1 MNATLFKAWF
11 QDKFVPC
18 VKKFCLDKKMEYKV
32 LLLLDNAPAHPSCDK
47 LTSRDGKPPN
57 TTSILQPL
65 DQGVLEAMKQ
75 CYKKYLLHHVI
86 IENSASSL
94 SIPDIVKGVT
104 IRDAVYWVSQ
114 VWNEISEVTIKKSW
128 RKLIPSSYTEI
139 LCDSTGSTSSEA
151 VEQSS
156 GNENFVDLYQDLG
169 YSEGDEEWQTPQ
181 DWLAEDFTDPGYQ
194 LMSDTEIIAEVT
206 RDDIDSDPESD
217 VEIVLQPSVTHTQA
231 FDAFQTALD
240 WLEAQSDT
248 DPSHLLLVRKWR
260 DTAAQKRANAMKQTS
275 LLSYFVNPEH

>member
-1 MNATLFKAWF
+1 
-11 QDKFVPC
+11 
-18 VKKFCLDKKMEYKV
+18 
-32 LLLLDNAPAHPSCDK
+32 
-47 LTSRDGKPPN
+47 
-57 TTSILQPL
+57 
-65 DQGVLEAMKQ
+65 MKRR
-75 CYKKYLLHHVI
+75 YKKYLLHHVI

-104 IRDAVYWVSQ
+104 IRDTVYWVSQ
-114 VWNEISEVTIKKSW
+114 ASDEISEVTIKKSW

-139 LCDSTGSTSSEA
+139 LCDSTGSTSSDA

-156 GNENFVDLYQDLG
+156 GNDNFVDLFQDLG
-169 YSEGDEEWQTPQ
+169 YSEGDEDWQTPQ
-181 DWLAEDFTDPGYQ
+181 DWLAEDITDPGYQ

-217 VEIVLQPSVTHTQA
+217 MEIVLQPSVTPQA
-231 FDAFQTALD
+231 FDAFQIALD